1 MNPLVRLPYMDNS
14 QPPTQ
19 PQQPQNQTNQA
30 QQPVGTTNQNSQAQP
45 QQTPAQTT
53 QNSGTSQQTR
63 TIVTIVV
70 LFFFSPVGII
80 LMWFWSKW
88 KLWVKILLTFI
99 FFIIPFIVAAILI
112 VAIDPAAQVERAEC
126 SQNCMERSQADF
138 TFDYEACTDA
148 CAE

>member
-1 MNPLVRLPYMDNS
+1 MNPLVLLPYMDDS
-14 QPPTQ
+14 QPTTQ
-19 PQQPQNQTNQA
+19 PQQPQSPTNQA
-30 QQPVGTTNQNSQAQP
+30 QQPVSTPNQNSQAQP
-45 QQTPAQTT
+45 QQAPAPVT
-53 QNSGTSQQTR
+53 QNSGASQQTR

-88 KLWVKILLTFI
+88 KLWVKILLTFV

-126 SQNCMERSQADF
+126 SQNCYERSQTDY
-138 TFDYEACTDA
+138 TFDYKACDDA

>member
-1 MNPLVRLPYMDNS
+1 MNPLVRLPYMDDS

-19 PQQPQNQTNQA
+19 PQQPENPTNQA
-30 QQPVGTTNQNSQAQP
+30 QQPVSTSNQNSQVQP
-45 QQTPAQTT
+45 QQPPT
-53 QNSGTSQQTR
+53 QATQDSGTSQQTR

-99 FFIIPFIVAAILI
+99 FFIIPFIVATILI
-112 VAIDPAAQVERAEC
+112 VAIDPAAQVERVEC
-126 SQNCMERSQADF
+126 SQNCMERSQADS
-138 TFDYEACTDA
+138 TFDYKA
-148 CAE
+148 CADVCAE